1 MLNQS
6 IQLLCQHFKIRVF
19 YLLSFKGRGSQ
30 IPADSLVG
38 FQNSVL
44 KESRHRI
51 IHWPTDTEYFN
62 QSVNMFQYMNGI
74 REHERIDVNELRNIR
89 VRRINPDIFHM
100 SEDVLIFTFSRF
112 NDKERNSVLTKL
124 IKNLIN
130 RITLSGP
137 CRSRNKGVHIQ
148 TAVFQFD
155 QFIRGLP
162 QVEYS
167 SDRHSVFRP
176 QISSVCSH
184 LITRHFFA
192 KFSVF
197 KYR

>member
-44 KESRHRI
+44 EESRHRI
-51 IHWPTDTEYFN
+51 VHRPADTEYFN
-62 QSVNMFQYMNGI
+62 QAVNMFQNMDGI
-74 REHERIDVNELRNIR
+74 REHERIDVNELRDIR

-100 SEDVLIFTFSRF
+100 SENVLIFTFSRF

-124 IKNLIN
+124 IENLIN
-130 RITLSGP
+130 RITFSGS
-137 CRSRNKGVHIQ
+137 CRACNKRVHIK

-155 QFIRGLP
+155 QFVCGLP
-162 QVEYS
+162 QVEDS